1 MKQYQNWL
9 ADYLVS
15 FRDGDHTMVT
25 VLAESI
31 SDFWLTRDD
40 KAESKNGKNCSIS
53 TSVNSCITE

>member
-25 VLAESI
+25 ALAESI

-40 KAESKNGKNCSIS
+40 KAESKNGKN
-53 TSVNSCITE
+53 